1 MTPAPERYTSD
12 SILTTYL
19 ETKNITL
26 YCHGPTGTPIFED
39 FFKNVGTQTML
50 AFVKPYHWTSITHDY
65 INHTHILILRDP
77 IESHNHAAYL
87 QGVSMRDINT
97 KRDNM
102 FYSTHLRPY
111 LGEVIN
117 AQFDFYIDY
126 RKLGN
131 YLFDYKLPET
141 PPGEPVNLFDIS
153 DEIKAYNTI
162 KESKMELQVPQWR
175 ELIMRGQLE
184 SI

>member
-1 MTPAPERYTSD
+1 MQAPERYSAD

-19 ETKNITL
+19 ETQNITL
-26 YCHGPTGTPIFED
+26 YAHGPVGIPIFED
-39 FFKNVGTQTML
+39 FFKNVGTKTMM

-65 INHTHILILRDP
+65 TSHTHILIIRDP
-77 IESHNHAAYL
+77 LEQHNHGAYL

-117 AQFDFYIDY
+117 AQFDFYIDFA
-126 RKLGN
+126 KLNN
-131 YLFDYKLPET
+131 YLFDYVAPEV
-141 PPGEPVNLFDIS
+141 PPGEPVNLFDIGE
-153 DEIKAYNTI
+153 EIRAYNAI
-162 KESKMELQVPQWR
+162 KETKMELTVPQWR

-184 SI
+184 EI

>member
-1 MTPAPERYTSD
+1 MTTPERYSEE

-26 YCHGPTGTPIFED
+26 YAHGPVGVSIFET
-39 FFKNVGTQTML
+39 FFKNVGTTAML

-65 INHTHILILRDP
+65 TNHTHILILRDP
-77 IESHNHAAYL
+77 IDCHNHAAYL
-87 QGVSMRDINT
+87 QGVSMRDINI

-117 AQFDFYIDY
+117 AQFDFYIDFN
-126 RKLGN
+126 KMN
-131 YLFDYKLPET
+131 KYLFDYVAPPS

-153 DEIKAYNTI
+153 EEVRAYNAI
-162 KESKMELQVPQWR
+162 KETKMELEVPQWR

>member
-1 MTPAPERYTSD
+1 MPAPERYKAD
-12 SILTTYL
+12 SILKTYL

-26 YCHGPTGTPIFED
+26 YSHGPTGVDIFEP
-39 FFKNVGTQTML
+39 FFKNVGTTTML

-65 INHTHILILRDP
+65 TNHTHILILRDP
-77 IESHNHAAYL
+77 IECHNHAAYL
-87 QGVSMRDINT
+87 QGVSMRDINK

-126 RKLGN
+126 KKLN
-131 YLFDYKLPET
+131 RYLFDHVAPSV

-153 DEIKAYNTI
+153 EEVNAYNKI
-162 KESKMELQVPQWR
+162 KENKMELEVSQWR

>member
-1 MTPAPERYTSD
+1 MMPAPERYTED

-19 ETKNITL
+19 ETSNITI
-26 YCHGPTGTPIFED
+26 YCHGPVGVSIFED
-39 FFKNVGTQTML
+39 FFTNVGTTAML
-50 AFVKPYHWTSITHDY
+50 AFAKPYHWTGITHDRT
-65 INHTHILILRDP
+65 NHTHLLVLRDP
-77 IESHNHAAYL
+77 IQCHNHAAYL
-87 QGVSMRDINT
+87 QGVSMRDINK

-126 RKLGN
+126 NKLN
-131 YLFDYKLPET
+131 RYLFDWVEPAI
-141 PPGEPVNLFDIS
+141 PPGDPVNLFDIS
-153 DEIKAYNTI
+153 EEVDAYNNI
-162 KESKMELQVPQWR
+162 KDNKMELEVPQWR

>member
-1 MTPAPERYTSD
+1 MPTPERYSED

-19 ETKNITL
+19 ETKNITI
-26 YCHGPTGTPIFED
+26 YAHGPVGIPVFESL
-39 FFKNVGTQTML
+39 FKNTGTQTMM
-50 AFVKPYHWTSITHDY
+50 AFVKPYHWTTITNDY
-65 INHTHILILRDP
+65 VNHTHILVIRDP
-77 IESHNHAAYL
+77 IEQHNHAAYL
-87 QGVSMRDINT
+87 QGVSMRDINR

-117 AQFDFYIDY
+117 AQFDFYIDFA
-126 RKLGN
+126 KLNN
-131 YLFDYKLPET
+131 YLFDYVAPEV
-141 PPGEPVNLFDIS
+141 PPGEPVNLFDIG
-153 DEIKAYNTI
+153 DEIRAYNAI
-162 KESKMELQVPQWR
+162 KETKMELEVPQWR